1 MTGYRQFSIVVKT
14 KIKTH
19 TITCF
24 ESFAAGHSRDLF
36 KLYSHFAESRC
47 TIEIEDLIGMD
58 LFTRKID
65 DLQSQIL
72 KENRRYQPE

>member
-1 MTGYRQFSIVVKT
+1 VVKT
-14 KIKTH
+14 KITTH
-19 TITCF
+19 TIACF
-24 ESFAAGHSRDLF
+24 ESFAAGHSSDLF
-36 KLYSHFAESRC
+36 KLYSHLAESRC
-47 TIEIEDLIGMD
+47 TIEIEDLTGMD

>member
-1 MTGYRQFSIVVKT
+1 VKT
-14 KIKTH
+14 KITTH
-19 TITCF
+19 TIACF

-47 TIEIEDLIGMD
+47 TIEDLIGMD
-58 LFTRKID
+58 LFTRKIH
-65 DLQSQIL
+65 DLQSQLL